1 VADLTF
7 AAGVIGLEI
16 GVLIIGFGYATFRDL
31 QVREV
36 DDLIWRL
43 MAIIGAV
50 AGAILVLPL
59 GATALI
65 LWVLVSAV
73 LLEHLFPW
81 DIALEE
87 RSRLPAWIVE
97 LIIYGSVGGL
107 LLAIA
112 LRGGSAGLSEVAPAG
127 AVYLSVVLA
136 RGLFE
141 ARVLYG
147 GADAKALMVAGILVP
162 FFPHPILSLP
172 TSATLILSALPF
184 SLTVVVDAALLS
196 IVVPIYL
203 GLRNVARGEFELA
216 RGFTGFRIPV
226 AELPK
231 RFVWLR
237 DPTFLSGPAAEE
249 AEVETSEEDR
259 ALRQRQAEQLTA
271 LGVDRVWVTPQLPF
285 LLFLALGAGAAL
297 VAGNLL
303 VDILA
308 LL

>member
-1 VADLTF
+1 
-7 AAGVIGLEI
+7 
-16 GVLIIGFGYATFRDL
+16 
-31 QVREV
+31 
-36 DDLIWRL
+36 
-43 MAIIGAV
+43 
-50 AGAILVLPL
+50 
-59 GATALI
+59 
-65 LWVLVSAV
+65 
-73 LLEHLFPW
+73 
-81 DIALEE
+81 
-87 RSRLPAWIVE
+87 
-97 LIIYGSVGGL
+97 
-107 LLAIA
+107 
-112 LRGGSAGLSEVAPAG
+112 
-127 AVYLSVVLA
+127 
-136 RGLFE
+136 
-141 ARVLYG
+141 
-147 GADAKALMVAGILVP
+147 MVAGILVP

-216 RGFTGFRIPV
+216 RGFTGFRIP
-226 AELPK
+226 
-231 RFVWLR
+231 
-237 DPTFLSGPAAEE
+237 AAEE

-285 LLFLALGAGAAL
+285 LLFLAMGAGAAL